1 MQYRRKKTV
10 NCSRPLQICSTG
22 GRRRWLIRPNPV
34 GWKFLGAFLKYI
46 LDTASSEDG
55 SCLKMVEKE
64 ILCLETACWLSLVFR
79 FWSSYCPIYYKFYL
93 LRCHPRPVRGTQRR
107 KYFCIFFW
115 KLRKNF
121 FENFKLSGFIPVYTN
136 KF

>member
-1 MQYRRKKTV
+1 MLKALADMQYRREKTV

-64 ILCLETACWLSLVFR
+64 ILCFRDGLLAKLGLSLLVELLSDLLQVLFAQVSPSPGKGDTEKEIFLYIFLET
-79 FWSSYCPIYYKFYL
+79 
-93 LRCHPRPVRGTQRR
+93 T
-107 KYFCIFFW
+107 
-115 KLRKNF
+115 
-121 FENFKLSGFIPVYTN
+121 
-136 KF
+136 

>member
-64 ILCLETACWLSLVFR
+64 ILCFRDGLLAKLGLSLLVELLSDLLQVLFAQVSPSPGKGNTKKEIFLYIFLET
-79 FWSSYCPIYYKFYL
+79 
-93 LRCHPRPVRGTQRR
+93 T
-107 KYFCIFFW
+107 
-115 KLRKNF
+115 
-121 FENFKLSGFIPVYTN
+121 
-136 KF
+136 